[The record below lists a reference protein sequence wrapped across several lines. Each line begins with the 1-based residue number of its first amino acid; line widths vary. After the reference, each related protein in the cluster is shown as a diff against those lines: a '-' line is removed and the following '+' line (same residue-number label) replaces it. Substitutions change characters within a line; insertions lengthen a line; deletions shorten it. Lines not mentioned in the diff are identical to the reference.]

1 MSIPAIPTSTINIHV
16 ENLRDEIPLILFSEI
31 AKMITGARLIEPT
44 VRDNGVFF
52 DFGVLST
59 VSDG

>member
-1 MSIPAIPTSTINIHV
+1 
-16 ENLRDEIPLILFSEI
+16 
-31 AKMITGARLIEPT
+31 MITGARLIEPT
-44 VRDNGVFF
+44 ECGSIRDRGVFF